1 MNDPSW
7 RCNPPTSLNTASAT
21 SLQES
26 AGGVTPSDSPDGLQ
40 TDLFGRVV
48 APVSPSAVRENLGG
62 GAIRA
67 IFGQRGIASSASAAL
82 QSSLVS
88 RLKQRLDTAGS
99 TLFAMTWKQKATPS
113 GRSVCLLRA
122 SGHRTSGS
130 GCGSWPTPLVSDTD
144 EHRNHRDPRPI
155 GYRALAETVR
165 LSSWP
170 TPRLSDT
177 TGSRILN
184 EDGNRTNQEATMTYG
199 ANLSDKVK
207 LASWPTPNA
216 GPQNDG
222 DTTWEA
228 RREALKAQHK
238 NGNGFGLTLGQASSL
253 SSWATPECP
262 APHDSEQTAGRPRER
277 TTFQSTADQAGLILG
292 LISSGS
298 PAETASPGQLNP
310 AFSRWLQGY
319 PVSWCQAA
327 IRVSRT
333 LTLQR
338 KRGSCG

>member
-1 MNDPSW
+1 MSAYYNEHDPKAAAWLRELIQAGEIPAGDVDERSIVEVQPADLARYTQCHFFAGIGGW
-7 RCNPPTSLNTASAT
+7 SYALRLAGWPTDRPVWTGSCPCQPFS
-21 SLQES
+21 S
-26 AGGVTPSDSPDGLQ
+26 AGKS
-40 TDLFGRVV
+40 
-48 APVSPSAVRENLGG
+48 GG

-67 IFGQRGIASSASAAL
+67 IFGQRGVASSASAAL

-165 LSSWP
+165 LSSW
-170 TPRLSDT
+170 
-177 TGSRILN
+177 
-184 EDGNRTNQEATMTYG
+184 
-199 ANLSDKVK
+199 
-207 LASWPTPNA
+207 
-216 GPQNDG
+216 
-222 DTTWEA
+222 
-228 RREALKAQHK
+228 
-238 NGNGFGLTLGQASSL
+238 
-253 SSWATPECP
+253 ATPTTRDHKDTGDLSQSMTRRDSKERNDTVP
-262 APHDSEQTAGRPRER
+262 RQAP
-277 TTFQSTADQAGLILG
+277 G

>member
-7 RCNPPTSLNTASAT
+7 RCNPPTSPDTRSAT
-21 SLQES
+21 SSQES

-48 APVSPSAVRENLGG
+48 APVSPSRPQAPKL
-62 GAIRA
+62 AAPIPA
-67 IFGQRGIASSASAAL
+67 IFGRRGISSSASAAL

-88 RLKQRLDTAGS
+88 RLKQRLDTDGS
-99 TLFAMTWKQKATPS
+99 TLFAMTWSEKATPS

-130 GCGSWPTPLVSDTD
+130 GCGSWPTP
-144 EHRNHRDPRPI
+144 
-155 GYRALAETVR
+155 
-165 LSSWP
+165 
-170 TPRLSDT
+170 
-177 TGSRILN
+177 
-184 EDGNRTNQEATMTYG
+184 
-199 ANLSDKVK
+199 
-207 LASWPTPNA
+207 NA

-228 RREALKAQHK
+228 RREALKAEHT
-238 NGNGFGLTLGQASSL
+238 NDNGFGMTLGQASSL
-253 SSWATPECP
+253 SSWATPTTRDHKDTGDLSQSMTRRDSKERNDTVP
-262 APHDSEQTAGRPRER
+262 RQAP
-277 TTFQSTADQAGLILG
+277 G

>member
-7 RCNPPTSLNTASAT
+7 RCNPPTSPDTRSAT
-21 SLQES
+21 SSQES
-26 AGGVTPSDSPDGLQ
+26 AGGVTPSDLPDGLQ

-67 IFGQRGIASSASAAL
+67 IFGQRGVASSASAAL

-165 LSSWP
+165 LSSW
-170 TPRLSDT
+170 
-177 TGSRILN
+177 
-184 EDGNRTNQEATMTYG
+184 
-199 ANLSDKVK
+199 
-207 LASWPTPNA
+207 
-216 GPQNDG
+216 
-222 DTTWEA
+222 
-228 RREALKAQHK
+228 
-238 NGNGFGLTLGQASSL
+238 
-253 SSWATPECP
+253 ATPTTRDHKDTGDLSQSMTRRDSKERNDTVP
-262 APHDSEQTAGRPRER
+262 RQAP
-277 TTFQSTADQAGLILG
+277 G